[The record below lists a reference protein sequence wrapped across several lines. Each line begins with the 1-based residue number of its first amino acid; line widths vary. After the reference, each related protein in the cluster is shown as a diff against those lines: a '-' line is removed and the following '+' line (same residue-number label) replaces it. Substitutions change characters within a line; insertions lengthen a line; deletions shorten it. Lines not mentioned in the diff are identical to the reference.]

1 MKKILLTLV
10 FTGVLL
16 FIFAVPRNLVVV
28 EISTGTWCTY
38 CPGAAMG
45 ADDLIANGQPVAIIE
60 NHTGDSFANVYS
72 NARNSYYNPS
82 GVLLL
87 ILTD

>member
-1 MKKILLTLV
+1 
-10 FTGVLL
+10 
-16 FIFAVPRNLVVV
+16 
-28 EISTGTWCTY
+28 
-38 CPGAAMG
+38 MG

-82 GVLLL
+82 GVPTAYFDGLNAVIGGDHTQSMYSDYLPRVTSYCCSFQ
-87 ILTD
+87 IYYFCDRFSGGN